1 MIPKIVASIMLTL
14 SLACGF
20 FFPDQND
27 VTYISKTIWGEGRG
41 CSIKEQK
48 AIAGCILNRVK
59 SPEFPNTIKGVVTA
73 PNQFQGYD
81 PNNPDIFRDIA
92 HEVIVIYHEGG
103 CVIDRSLLYFSGN
116 GRYNTFRDSW
126 IPEEATLFWRDEE

>member
-1 MIPKIVASIMLTL
+1 MLSL

-20 FFPDQND
+20 FFPNEED

-41 CSIKEQK
+41 CSVKEQK

-59 SPEFPNTIKGVVTA
+59 SNLFPNTIKEVVTA

-81 PNNPDIFRDIA
+81 SGNPNIFSDLAR
-92 HEVIVIYHEGG
+92 EVIIIYHEGG
-103 CVIDRSLLYFSGN
+103 HVIDESLYWFSGN
-116 GRYNTFRDSW
+116 GRYNTFRNAWRHED
-126 IPEEATLFWRDEE
+126 ATMFWRAGE